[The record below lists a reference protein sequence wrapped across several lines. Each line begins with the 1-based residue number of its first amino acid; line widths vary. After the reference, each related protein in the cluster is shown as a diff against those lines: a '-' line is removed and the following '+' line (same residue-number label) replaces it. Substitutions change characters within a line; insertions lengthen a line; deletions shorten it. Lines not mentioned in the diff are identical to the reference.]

1 MNADAVISIGQNA
14 LYVTMVLICVLL
26 IPSLIVGIVV
36 SMIQAATQINE
47 MTLSFI
53 PKLLTTFAVLAF
65 GGSWIIQ
72 MLLDFMTRTIESIPQ
87 VIG

>member
-1 MNADAVISIGQNA
+1 MNADTVISIGQNA
-14 LYVTMVLICVLL
+14 LYVTMMLIFVLL
-26 IPSLIVGIVV
+26 IPSLIVGIII

-65 GGSWIIQ
+65 GGSWIVQI
-72 MLLDFMTRTIESIPQ
+72 LLDFMTRTIESIPQ

>member
-1 MNADAVISIGQNA
+1 MNADTIISIGQNA

-65 GGSWIIQ
+65 GGSWIVQ

>member
-1 MNADAVISIGQNA
+1 MNADTVISIGQNA
-14 LYVTMVLICVLL
+14 LYVTMLLIFVLL
-26 IPSLIVGIVV
+26 IPSLIVGIVI

-53 PKLLTTFAVLAF
+53 PKLLTTFAVLSF

-72 MLLDFMTRTIESIPQ
+72 ILLDFMTRTIESIPQ

>member
-72 MLLDFMTRTIESIPQ
+72 ILLDFMTRTIESIPQ